1 IYPLVSKNLGMRTV
15 MKKQRELETLED
27 VKVLVD
33 DFYGRVRKDDML
45 ADIFNSVIQDKWPEH
60 LNKMYTFWQT
70 VLLKEHT
77 YYGSPFPPHAELPV
91 EKAHFERWLELFHAT
106 LDEHFKGETAEEAK
120 WRSVRMAEMFLMKI
134 NYFQKNPTKS
144 LI

>member
-1 IYPLVSKNLGMRTV
+1 
-15 MKKQRELETLED
+15 MKKQRDLETLED

>member
-1 IYPLVSKNLGMRTV
+1 
-15 MKKQRELETLED
+15 MKKQRDLETLED

-33 DFYGRVRKDDML
+33 DFYGRVRKDDIL